1 MQLHASGAH
10 AYRTFHNSFNGTNT
24 VLRPGESRE
33 GEGRKKTSGAHAV
46 PPATGVSYVNAWEEI
61 DPLSRVEMKKMCW
74 QKDDSIVSVL
84 YSLPL

>member
-1 MQLHASGAH
+1 MYREVFPHLLICLLLSEQHLVIPEGSFLVPEIGILFGA
-10 AYRTFHNSFNGTNT
+10 
-24 VLRPGESRE
+24 
-33 GEGRKKTSGAHAV
+33 GAHAV
-46 PPATGVSYVNAWEEI
+46 PPATDVSYVNGWEEI

>member
-10 AYRTFHNSFNGTNT
+10 AVS
-24 VLRPGESRE
+24 
-33 GEGRKKTSGAHAV
+33 
-46 PPATGVSYVNAWEEI
+46 PATDVSYWNGWEEI
-61 DPLSRVEMKKMCW
+61 DLLSRVEMKKMCW